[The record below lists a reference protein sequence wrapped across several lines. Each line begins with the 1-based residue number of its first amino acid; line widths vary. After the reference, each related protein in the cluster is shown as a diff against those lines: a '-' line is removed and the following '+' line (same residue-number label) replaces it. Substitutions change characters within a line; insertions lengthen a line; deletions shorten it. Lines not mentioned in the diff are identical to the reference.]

1 MEMERLQIEERFLAN
16 FEAVG
21 SSSEANESYE
31 SLRSVSSYESE
42 LIVSDF
48 TVSLTPSPDHCGRNS
63 LCSSMSSKLYQSENQ
78 IDSDGG
84 DRVGRCYSDL
94 SGESDTCHPEN
105 PFTFKKLIGRRTKII
120 F

>member
-1 MEMERLQIEERFLAN
+1 MERLQIEERFLAN
-16 FEAVG
+16 FEAL
-21 SSSEANESYE
+21 SSEGNESYE

-94 SGESDTCHPEN
+94 SGESYTCHQKGIREED
-105 PFTFKKLIGRRTKII
+105 KII